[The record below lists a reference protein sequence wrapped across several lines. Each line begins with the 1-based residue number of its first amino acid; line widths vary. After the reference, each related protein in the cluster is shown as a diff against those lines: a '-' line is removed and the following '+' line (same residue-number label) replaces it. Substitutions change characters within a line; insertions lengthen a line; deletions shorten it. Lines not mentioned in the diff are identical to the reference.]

1 MGSRRRRTAQG
12 LAVVLAGAGL
22 VACQAESGPPV
33 LTWYTNPD
41 AGGQAQIAEVCT
53 QAAGG
58 EYTIRTT
65 DLPRDASSQRDQL
78 ARRLAAQDGSIDL
91 MSLDPPFIPE
101 FANAGFL
108 APMPPDVAERVSEG
122 VVEGALQG
130 ASWDGELVTV
140 PFWANTQ
147 LLWYRTSVAQE
158 AGLDP
163 TQRPL
168 TWDELIEAAAATGTY
183 LGVQGTR
190 AESLTV
196 WINALVVSAGGQV
209 IEDPEA
215 PADEVV
221 ITLDTEAGREAARIM
236 AEIGRQGLGGPGL
249 PTADENATLSVFQ
262 GDDGSFMVN
271 WPFVWSAMQSAVE
284 AGQLDQSV
292 LDDVGWALYPAT
304 VEGEEPRPPYGGI
317 NLAVGAFSEHTDLA
331 YAAAECIVAP
341 ENQVEYFLTNGN
353 PPSNAAAYD
362 DPQIQETFPMADL
375 IRQSLEQAA
384 PRPQTPFYNEVS
396 GGLQQTW
403 HPPSDIDPERTPDR
417 AGEFITAVLRGEQ
430 LL

>member
-1 MGSRRRRTAQG
+1 MVG
-12 LAVVLAGAGL
+12 LALAAGTL
-22 VACQAESGPPV
+22 AACQGETGPPV

-41 AGGQAQIAEVCT
+41 AGGQARIAQQCT
-53 QAAGG
+53 QAADG
-58 EYTIRTT
+58 EYVIETAG
-65 DLPRDASSQRDQL
+65 LPRDASSQRDQL
-78 ARRLAAQDGSIDL
+78 ARRLAAQDPSIDL

-108 APMPPDVAERVSEG
+108 APVPPDVAERVSEG
-122 VVEGALQG
+122 VVEGALLG
-130 ASWDGELVTV
+130 ATWEDELVAV

-147 LLWYRTSVAQE
+147 LLWFRTSVAEE
-158 AGLDP
+158 AGLDL
-163 TQRPL
+163 TQPV
-168 TWDELIEAAAATGTY
+168 TWDQLIEAAAATDTY

-196 WINALVVSAGGQV
+196 WINALVTSAGGQV
-209 IEDPEA
+209 IEDPDA
-215 PADEVV
+215 PAEDVV
-221 ITLDTEAGREAARIM
+221 ITLDSEAGREAARIM

-262 GDDGSFMVN
+262 GDNGSFMVN

-284 AGQLDQSV
+284 AGQLDQAV

-317 NLAVGAFSEHTDLA
+317 NLGVGAFSEHTDLA
-331 YAAAECIVAP
+331 YAAAECIAAP

-362 DPQIQETFPMADL
+362 DPEIQETFPMADL

-403 HPPSDIDPERTPDR
+403 HPPSDIDPERTPGR